1 MAVSR
6 LGWRTTAAALLIV
19 ATLAWL
25 RDPAWLADYRHGFF
39 PPEVDAQ
46 GVTFQW
52 TAGRASFYVPADSSA
67 PRIFHVA
74 AHPQFPTQVS
84 VSVDG
89 RLFDRFVVGPDW
101 RAVSVPAA
109 AATAS
114 RRHRRIDVHVA
125 MAWGFHRQ
133 GVRLRFD

>member
-1 MAVSR
+1 MALSR
-6 LGWRTTAAALLIV
+6 LGWRALAGAVLIV
-19 ATLAWL
+19 AALAWL
-25 RDPAWLADYRHGFF
+25 RDPAWLGGYRHGLF
-39 PPEVDAQ
+39 PVEVDVH
-46 GVTFQW
+46 GVAFQW

-67 PRIFHVA
+67 PQIFHVA
-74 AHPQFPTQVS
+74 AHPQFPTQLS

-89 RLFDRFVVGPDW
+89 RLFDRFVAGSEW

-109 AATAS
+109 DVRGS
-114 RRHRRIDVHVA
+114 RRHRRVDLHVA

>member
-1 MAVSR
+1 MALKR
-6 LGWRTTAAALLIV
+6 RGWRMLAAALLIV
-19 ATLAWL
+19 ATLARL
-25 RDPAWLADYRHGFF
+25 RDPAWLADYRQGFF

-52 TAGRASFYVPADSSA
+52 TAGRASFYVPADSSP

-74 AHPQFPTQVS
+74 AHPQFPTQLS
-84 VSVDG
+84 VAVDG
-89 RLFDRFVVGPDW
+89 GMFDRFIAGPEW
-101 RAVSVPAA
+101 RAVTVPAA
-109 AATAS
+109 AVTGS
-114 RRHRRIDVHVA
+114 RRHRRVDVHVA

>member
-1 MAVSR
+1 MAI
-6 LGWRTTAAALLIV
+6 TTPRWKTLVATVLIV
-19 ATLAWL
+19 AGLAWL
-25 RDPAWLADYRHGFF
+25 RDPAWLAAYRHGLF
-39 PPEVDAQ
+39 PAEVDAQ

-52 TAGRASFYVPADSSA
+52 TAGRASFYVPADSST

-101 RAVSVPAA
+101 RAVTVPA
-109 AATAS
+109 
-114 RRHRRIDVHVA
+114 
-125 MAWGFHRQ
+125 
-133 GVRLRFD
+133 

>member
-6 LGWRTTAAALLIV
+6 PLVASAALVVV
-19 ATLAWL
+19 ALAWL
-25 RDPAWLADYRHGFF
+25 RDPAWLATYQHGLF
-39 PPEVDAQ
+39 PAEVDAA

-52 TAGRASFYVPADSSA
+52 TAGRASFYVPSDSPT
-67 PRIFHVA
+67 PRTFHVA

-84 VSVDG
+84 LSVDG

-101 RAVSVPAA
+101 RAVTVPVAPVA
-109 AATAS
+109 GS
-114 RRHRRIDVHVA
+114 RRHRRVDVHVA